1 MMKSKIG
8 PVTAYADAVA
18 AGYTGTREEFGRQ
31 QADFAKNA
39 ASVEQAKAEVKQAIE
54 SFGQTANV
62 AKEGVIAEG
71 DRQVQRIEDIAP
83 DLSLDREQIASN
95 TAGVEEAKA
104 AAEEAKTIAKGR
116 ATGYVF
122 DTAEDMETWL
132 ASEENIKNLVLGDNL
147 YIRATDV
154 PDYWW
159 DGEQAQKLETQ
170 KVDMEEYVKFTDYGK
185 YDTPNLVIIQSNR
198 SVARG
203 VTLNSGYLELSR
215 LHEDEIKGKSSVSKC
230 ALMTSNIDMV
240 SAQSAHQE
248 MSNDYDP
255 STAVTPDGNVT
266 YAYGD
271 RQPVSYAAVK
281 KYIDDTYGETWK
293 DTPVM
298 EFTLEEAVTS
308 IYVEQINGESFEFE
322 KLLIEEF
329 SNGAT
334 NASSEMQICV
344 APTKIEA
351 SYCGFYV
358 TSKITAGEKA
368 YANVELEKI
377 SGLWNAT
384 GYSTSYKNWL
394 SQNVII
400 NHKALAGEHRVL
412 NSINTITSFSILPYS
427 GTLSPGV
434 SFKIYGKP
442 ARKGVTT

>member
-1 MMKSKIG
+1 MKSKIG
-8 PVTAYADAVA
+8 PVTAYADAVQ
-18 AGYTGTREEFGRQ
+18 AGYTGTREEFARQ
-31 QADFAKNA
+31 QAEFAKNA
-39 ASVEQAKAEVKQAIE
+39 AKVEQAKTEVNQTVVDFTHTA
-54 SFGQTANV
+54 QTA
-62 AKEGVIAEG
+62 KEDIVAEG
-71 DRQVQRIEDIAP
+71 DRQVQRIADATPNLE
-83 DLSLDREQIASN
+83 LDREQIAIN

-104 AAEEAKTIAKGR
+104 AAEEAKVIAKGR

-122 DTAEDMETWL
+122 DTVEDMETWL
-132 ASEENIKNLVLGDNL
+132 SIEENTQNLVLGDNL

-159 DGEQAQKLETQ
+159 DGEQAQPLETQ
-170 KVDMEEYVKFTDYGK
+170 KVDMQEYVKFTDYASSGK
-185 YDTPNLVIIQSNR
+185 AGVIKLNGSSSFSGIEKNSDGELLVYP
-198 SVARG
+198 AP
-203 VTLNSGYLELSR
+203 L
-215 LHEDEIKGKSSVSKC
+215 
-230 ALMTSNIDMV
+230 SNIKEKSTRKAPVNPSMFDLASV
-240 SAQSAHQE
+240 QSTHQE

-255 STAVTPDGNVT
+255 STAVTPDGNVP

-293 DTPVM
+293 DVPVM
-298 EFTLEEAVTS
+298 ELTLEEEVTS

-334 NASSEMQICV
+334 NAASEMQICV
-344 APTKIEA
+344 APKKIAA
-351 SYCGFYV
+351 SYLGFCV
-358 TSKITAGEKA
+358 TSTIPAGENA
-368 YANVELEKI
+368 YANVELKKI

-384 GYSTSYKNWL
+384 GYSTSYKVWL
-394 SQNVII
+394 SQKAII
-400 NHKALAGEHRVL
+400 NHKALAGEHREL

>member
-39 ASVEQAKAEVKQAIE
+39 ASVEQAKTEVNQAIE
-54 SFGQTANV
+54 LFGQTANV
-62 AKEGVIAEG
+62 AKEDVIAEG

-159 DGEQAQKLETQ
+159 DGTQAHPLETQ
-170 KVDMEEYVKFTDYGK
+170 KVDMQEYVKFTDYASNNDYGVVR
-185 YDTPNLVIIQSNR
+185 TPNKYGNGIEIENGNLKLYMADNNAIYNKQPVNIRRAIGAGHMDLI
-198 SVARG
+198 SV
-203 VTLNSGYLELSR
+203 
-215 LHEDEIKGKSSVSKC
+215 
-230 ALMTSNIDMV
+230 
-240 SAQSAHQE
+240 QSAHQE

-255 STAVTPDGNVT
+255 STALTPDGGVP

-293 DTPVM
+293 DTPVL
-298 EFTLEEAVTS
+298 TITVEEECAY
-308 IYVEQINGESFEFE
+308 IDINEINGEAFAFER
-322 KLLIEEF
+322 LGGYALIP
-329 SNGAT
+329 SNTGSDVRLCIIL
-334 NASSEMQICV
+334 NGIG
-344 APTKIEA
+344 EA
-351 SYCGFYV
+351 SYNGLVCMNTNGAKEKTQKGVFEV
-358 TSKITAGEKA
+358 KKEFGMWHTADISTQVSSWLDVSGTKHEHWDSRGMF
-368 YANVELEKI
+368 ANVD
-377 SGLWNAT
+377 A
-384 GYSTSYKNWL
+384 
-394 SQNVII
+394 
-400 NHKALAGEHRVL
+400 
-412 NSINTITSFSILPYS
+412 ITSFRLIPYS
-427 GTLSPGV
+427 GVFNPGGTI
-434 SFKIYGKP
+434 KIYGKP
-442 ARKGVTT
+442 ARKGATT